1 MQQDQPLKIIQL
13 TAENV
18 KKLRAVQITPEGHI
32 VQISGPNAAGKTSVL
47 DAIWYALGGGQ
58 ALPEEPIRKG
68 AAKGEIRLDLGE
80 MLVTRTFTHKG
91 SYLKVMNK
99 EGLEWKSPQKVL
111 DQLLGK
117 LSFDPL
123 AFARLDEGKQRELL
137 LSLVTIPLSYEHLQR
152 LSGIPAQENG
162 DPIGAMNAVYKT
174 VYEQRAD
181 HHRNAKRLEAVVT
194 AVEIPPGMET
204 VQPVSAAQLL
214 SERKRLEEENARN
227 DGMRRELLDL
237 ERSHEGLKERKE
249 ELEQKKQ
256 DLLQQLRETE
266 DLMISTD
273 SLIGSSREEL
283 LSAVS
288 AVRDLVD
295 HDLSEVDTRIA
306 QADELNRIAADV
318 ERRRGLEEELAHE
331 QKQASECTAKLDA
344 IARYK
349 TELMERT
356 DFPVSG
362 LDFRNGKVVYNGVP
376 VSQAS
381 TAEKLRVGM
390 AIAMALNPRL
400 RIIRIEDGSLLDR
413 ESWRVIEE
421 MARQGDYQVWIETV
435 ADEPGQGIY
444 IYDGQVLGGNGSQEA
459 RQLSET
465 LPPESFPELDS
476 PSDSMLM

>member
-13 TAENV
+13 AAENV

-123 AFARLDEGKQRELL
+123 AFARLDEGRQRELL

-152 LSGIPAQENG
+152 LSGVAVQENG

-174 VYEQRAD
+174 VYDQRAD
-181 HHRNAKRLEAVVT
+181 HHRNVKRLEA
-194 AVEIPPGMET
+194 AVAAFEIPPGMES
-204 VQPVSAAQLL
+204 VQPVSSAELL
-214 SERKRLEEENARN
+214 SERKRLEAENVQNEA
-227 DGMRRELLDL
+227 MRQELREL
-237 ERSHEGLKERKE
+237 ERSHNALKEQRMQ
-249 ELEQKKQ
+249 LEQKKQ
-256 DLLQQLRETE
+256 ELLNRLRETE
-266 DLMISTD
+266 ELIAGMQ
-273 SLIGSSREEL
+273 SLLQSSEDEL
-283 LSAVS
+283 LRAESALCD
-288 AVRDLVD
+288 RLDY
-295 HDLSEVDTRIA
+295 DLSEIDTRIA
-306 QADELNRIAADV
+306 HADEVNRIAADV
-318 ERRRGLEEELAHE
+318 ERRRGLEEELAWE
-331 QKQASECTAKLDA
+331 RMQAGECTAKLDA

-356 DFPVSG
+356 DFHVGG

-376 VSQAS
+376 ISQAS

-421 MARQGDYQVWIETV
+421 MACQGDYQVWIETV

-444 IYDGQVLGGNGSQEA
+444 IYDGQVLGDNGNQA
-459 RQLSET
+459 IQQPSESSPPDDFPCFAPHSERT
-465 LPPESFPELDS
+465 L
-476 PSDSMLM
+476 M

>member
-137 LSLVTIPLSYEHLQR
+137 LSLVTIPLSYEHLEK
-152 LSGIPAQENG
+152 LSGVAVQENG

-174 VYEQRAD
+174 VYDQRAD
-181 HHRNAKRLEAVVT
+181 HHRNAKRLEVAAAT
-194 AVEIPPGMET
+194 IEIPPGMET
-204 VQPVSAAQLL
+204 VQPVSSAQLL
-214 SERKRLEEENARN
+214 SERKRLEAENVQNEA
-227 DGMRRELLDL
+227 MRRELAEL
-237 ERSHEGLKERKE
+237 ERSYQALKKQKE
-249 ELEQKKQ
+249 QLKLKKQ
-256 DLLQQLRETE
+256 DLLRQLQETE
-266 DLMISTD
+266 EFILSTE
-273 SLIGSSREEL
+273 SLLQTSEEEL
-283 LSAVS
+283 LQAAGAVC
-288 AVRDLVD
+288 DLVE

-306 QADELNRIAADV
+306 QADELNRIAAGIQ
-318 ERRRGLEEELAHE
+318 RRRGLEEELAHE

-356 DFPVSG
+356 DFPVGG

-376 VSQAS
+376 INQAS

-421 MARQGDYQVWIETV
+421 MARQSDYQVWIETV

-444 IYDGQVLGGNGSQEA
+444 IYDGQVSGGNGSQEA